1 MGSSFGA
8 QIFLAVAFLWFFPC
22 SFLAIFNLSRI
33 ASVISHASR
42 AAAPPAAVTSEPAG
56 LKKGV
61 LLLHW
66 QLILSFTPQ
75 SAIACTVMVHLH
87 GLLC

>member
-22 SFLAIFNLSRI
+22 FLEIFNLSRI

-75 SAIACTVMVHLH
+75 SDIDCTVMFHLH
-87 GLLC
+87 GLSC